1 MSNIMARVNSLLV
14 DLSKMSLFRSDLD
27 YYLIRAVMVFTFYI
41 FCYQKW
47 FSFEAHQIEPLIA
60 HSPLVFWTIPA
71 FGINGAGYFLGS
83 TEVTFGTLIL
93 LGYWNKKLG
102 ILGALGSIVTFLGTV
117 TIIPFLPGAWAKEA
131 GGFPAMYLPVAFLM
145 KDFIFLAASFYLL
158 KQDLIREAAQIER
171 H

>member
-1 MSNIMARVNSLLV
+1 MSNARVNSLLL

-27 YYLIRAVMVFTFYI
+27 NHLIRAVMVFTFYI
-41 FCYQKW
+41 FSYQKW

-71 FGINGAGYFLGS
+71 FGINGAGYFLGT
-83 TEVTFGTLIL
+83 TEVIFGTLIL
-93 LGYWNKKLG
+93 LGYWNSKLG

-117 TIIPFLPGAWAKEA
+117 TIIPFLPNAWATEA

-158 KQDLIREAAQIER
+158 KHDVMRAAAEIGR